1 MSKWGEKV
9 KNMVESVD
17 SFLGTVKHTLITK
30 GMWPTIGYTAKS
42 LAALLSYK
50 EAHQSGKKTERII
63 EYTEEK
69 LNTFLN
75 YLDEK
80 NAILEAEIKQDIET
94 KINEC
99 NLESLNEAEL
109 TIEQIRW
116 KLEEIDD
123 ADWGKE
129 IQLKL
134 DLKRT
139 DARMCWYLEKFNDLW
154 ISFEDEDVLNRNLY
168 MLCGLDSKLESWI
181 QEKLKFLIE
190 KGPNQQD

>member
-17 SFLGTVKHTLITK
+17 NFLGTVKHTLITK

-80 NAILEAEIKQDIET
+80 NALLEAEIKQDIET

-109 TIEQIRW
+109 TIEQIKW
-116 KLEEIDD
+116 KLEEIED

-154 ISFEDEDVLNRNLY
+154 ISFEDEDVLNRNLC
-168 MLCGLDSKLESWI
+168 MLCGLDSKLEPWI

>member
-1 MSKWGEKV
+1 MSKWGEKM
-9 KNMVESVD
+9 KNMIESVD
-17 SFLGTVKHTLITK
+17 NFLGTVRHTLITK

-80 NAILEAEIKQDIET
+80 NALLEAEIKQDIET

-99 NLESLNEAEL
+99 TLEHLNEAEL
-109 TIEQIRW
+109 TIEQIKC
-116 KLEEIDD
+116 KLEEIED

-129 IQLKL
+129 MQLKT

-154 ISFEDEDVLNRNLY
+154 IVFEDEDTLNRNLC
-168 MLCGLDSKLESWI
+168 MLCGLDSKLEPWI
-181 QEKLKFLIE
+181 QEKLKLLIE
-190 KGPNQQD
+190 KAPNQQN

>member
-1 MSKWGEKV
+1 MSKWGEKM
-9 KNMVESVD
+9 KNMIESVD
-17 SFLGTVKHTLITK
+17 NFLGTVKHTLITK

-80 NAILEAEIKQDIET
+80 NALLEAEIKQDIET

-99 NLESLNEAEL
+99 NLAYLTEAEL
-109 TIEQIRW
+109 TIEQIKS
-116 KLEEIDD
+116 KLEEIED

-129 IQLKL
+129 IQLKS

-154 ISFEDEDVLNRNLY
+154 ISFEDEDALNRNLC
-168 MLCGLDSKLESWI
+168 MLCGLDSKLEPWI

-190 KGPNQQD
+190 KVPHQQD

>member
-1 MSKWGEKV
+1 M
-9 KNMVESVD
+9 
-17 SFLGTVKHTLITK
+17 
-30 GMWPTIGYTAKS
+30 
-42 LAALLSYK
+42 AALLSYK

-109 TIEQIRW
+109 TIEQIR
-116 KLEEIDD
+116 
-123 ADWGKE
+123 
-129 IQLKL
+129 
-134 DLKRT
+134 
-139 DARMCWYLEKFNDLW
+139 
-154 ISFEDEDVLNRNLY
+154 
-168 MLCGLDSKLESWI
+168 
-181 QEKLKFLIE
+181 
-190 KGPNQQD
+190 

>member
-1 MSKWGEKV
+1 
-9 KNMVESVD
+9 MVESVD